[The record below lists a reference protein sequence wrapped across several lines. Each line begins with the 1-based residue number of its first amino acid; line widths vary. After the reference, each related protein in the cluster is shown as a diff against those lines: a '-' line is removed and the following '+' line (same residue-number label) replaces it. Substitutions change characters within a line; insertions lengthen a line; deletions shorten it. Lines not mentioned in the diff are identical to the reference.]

1 MTHTLEEL
9 LAGWITHQR
18 WFAGKGRAI
27 TELAVEATTPLPLRG
42 PAESFH
48 SDVAGSSRTTDDSAR
63 PTAEDRVSLR
73 HLVITV
79 RQDTLTDRYQL
90 LLGFRPE
97 LPQRLKHV
105 AIGETPDGFAYD
117 AVHDAEVTGVLL
129 SSIAADADLGALRFR
144 HMPGAEIDT
153 SPRSLV
159 LGGEQS
165 NTSLVFGDAYIC
177 KLFRKLI
184 PGVNPELEVVSAL
197 AERGSPNIARPYGWI
212 EADIAGENTTLAF
225 TQEFLPTASDG
236 WALAL
241 TSVRDLYGSLPGTS
255 AGDAGGDF
263 AAESHR
269 LGMATAHLHK
279 EMAAAFPTSVVEAP
293 EVKRMAEGFR
303 RRLEAAIAEVP
314 ELAAHAGIAHE
325 AFDRLADID
334 RPIMVQRVHGDYH
347 LGQVMRTPS
356 EWVVLDFEGEP
367 GQPLSDRRALDSPVR
382 DVAGMLRSFDYAAR
396 HLLSDHP
403 DAEALELRAAEW
415 SERNRAA
422 FIAGYSAGGGR
433 IRGDDAVLLRA
444 LELSKAAYEVVYESR
459 NRPAWLPIPLAAF
472 THAVR

>member
-27 TELAVEATTPLPLRG
+27 TELAVEVTTPLALRG
-42 PAESFH
+42 PAESLH
-48 SDVAGSSRTTDDSAR
+48 SDVAGSSRTTDASAR
-63 PTAEDRVSLR
+63 THAEEQILLR
-73 HLVITV
+73 HLIITV
-79 RQDTLTDRYQL
+79 RQDSHTDRYQL
-90 LLGFRPE
+90 LLGFRPR
-97 LPQRLKHV
+97 LPQRLQHV

-117 AVHDAEVTGVLL
+117 AVHDADVTGVLL
-129 SSIAADADLGALRFR
+129 SSIAKDADLGGLRFR
-144 HMPGAEIDT
+144 HMPGTQIDT

-177 KLFRKLI
+177 KLFRKII

-212 EADIAGENTTLAF
+212 EADVDGQNTTLAF

-241 TSVRDLYGSLPGTS
+241 TSVRDLYGSLPGTT
-255 AGDAGGDF
+255 AADAGGDF

-269 LGMATAHLHK
+269 LGVATAHLHK
-279 EMAAAFPTSVVEAP
+279 ELAAAFPTNTVEAP
-293 EVKRMAEGFR
+293 EVKRMVEGFR
-303 RRLEAAIAEVP
+303 RRLEAAIGEVP
-314 ELAAHAGIAHE
+314 PLAEHAGVAHE
-325 AFDRLADID
+325 TFDRLADIR
-334 RPIMVQRVHGDYH
+334 RPIIVQRVHGDYH

-367 GQPLSDRRALDSPVR
+367 GQPLHERRALDSPLR

-403 DAEALELRAAEW
+403 DAEALEQRAAQW
-415 SERNRAA
+415 AQRNRAA

-433 IRGDDAVLLRA
+433 IHGDDAVLLRA
-444 LELSKAAYEVVYESR
+444 LELSKAAYEVEYESR
-459 NRPAWLPIPLAAF
+459 NRPTWLPIPLSAF
-472 THAVR
+472 RNAVS